1 MVEAGKRGVKLE
13 KGTMGIWMANIPRIP
28 EQLTDQDIS
37 VKTAKASFH
46 WVQWRGGRTFKKK
59 SLWQNLSTEAT
70 ELRANSVESE
80 SWNEDRGR
88 GITWALRAFK
98 EHFLK
103 NKSKGHRKAVRKES
117 WKARF
122 QNRAPQQAESQNFG
136 KEYPIENMVNR
147 EPMRQE
153 LRK

>member
-1 MVEAGKRGVKLE
+1 MWRSIKNSTVEAGKGGVKLE
-13 KGTMGIWMANIPRIP
+13 KDTMGIWMANIPRIP

-59 SLWQNLSTEAT
+59 SLWQNLSTETT
-70 ELRANSVESE
+70 ELRANTVESE

-88 GITWALRAFK
+88 GSPEPS

-103 NKSKGHRKAVRKES
+103 NRSKGHRKAVRKES

-122 QNRAPQQAESQNFG
+122 QNRDTSAS
-136 KEYPIENMVNR
+136 R
-147 EPMRQE
+147 EPKLWKRIPHRE
-153 LRK
+153 HG